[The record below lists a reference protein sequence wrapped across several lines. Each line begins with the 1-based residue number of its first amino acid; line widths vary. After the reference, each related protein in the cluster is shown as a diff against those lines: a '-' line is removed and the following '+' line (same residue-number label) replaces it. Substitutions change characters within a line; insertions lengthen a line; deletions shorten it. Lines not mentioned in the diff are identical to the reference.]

1 MNKFNLKKNKFN
13 NNINNKNNKGNK
25 NNSNISFDVN
35 DMKNNDNDNKF
46 NIENKTVIGAN
57 ANIIIDANIIAIANN
72 GIGIKTI
79 AKTETNNFSGKS
91 KIDLVFEKLRVKN
104 QKGFIPFVTCGYPD
118 LDGYK
123 KLVNVLEANGADIIE
138 IGIPFSDPLADGP
151 IIQTT
156 SKIALD
162 NGINT
167 DIVFNSI
174 KEIRNGSSIPLVLM
188 TYFNTIYSYGI
199 NKFLKNAEEAGVDG
213 LIIPDLPLEEYYN
226 CKDYFE
232 ESKIDNIMLAS
243 LRSNQERLKR
253 ISNITKGFLYC
264 VSVKGVTGVR
274 NKIDIEVIEF
284 LKRLKEITDVPLALG
299 FGISTISQ
307 INEVKKYCDAVIMG
321 SKILSVLLNSDN
333 FSNGLESIFDF

>member
-1 MNKFNLKKNKFN
+1 MNTTDLKNNKFN
-13 NNINNKNNKGNK
+13 NNINNIKNN
-25 NNSNISFDVN
+25 
-35 DMKNNDNDNKF
+35 NKF
-46 NIENKTVIGAN
+46 NVKTKN
-57 ANIIIDANIIAIANN
+57 
-72 GIGIKTI
+72 
-79 AKTETNNFSGKS
+79 SSSKS
-91 KIDLVFEKLRVKN
+91 EIDLVFEKLRVKN
-104 QKGFIPFVTCGYPD
+104 QKGFIPFITCSYPD

-123 KLVNVLEANGADIIE
+123 KLVSILEKNGADIIE

-174 KEIRNGSSIPLVLM
+174 KEIRNNSSIPLVLLS
-188 TYFNTIYSYGI
+188 YFNTIYSYGI
-199 NKFLKNAEEAGVDG
+199 NKFLENAEDAGVDG

-226 CKDYFE
+226 YKDYFE

-299 FGISTISQ
+299 FGISTINQ

-333 FSNGLESIFDF
+333 FNNGLKSISKLVYEINSALKS

>member
-1 MNKFNLKKNKFN
+1 MNTTNLKNNKFN
-13 NNINNKNNKGNK
+13 NNVNNNKNNNINIDINEMKK
-25 NNSNISFDVN
+25 NN
-35 DMKNNDNDNKF
+35 NNNNKF
-46 NIENKTVIGAN
+46 NAENKTIKN
-57 ANIIIDANIIAIANN
+57 TNIIANTN
-72 GIGIKTI
+72 IGIKTI
-79 AKTETNNFSGKS
+79 AKTETNNFSSKS

-104 QKGFIPFVTCGYPD
+104 QKGFIPFITCGYPD

-123 KLVNVLEANGADIIE
+123 KLVSILEKNSADIIE

-174 KEIRNGSSIPLVLM
+174 KEIRNNSSIPLVLLS
-188 TYFNTIYSYGI
+188 YFNTIYSYGI
-199 NKFLKNAEEAGVDG
+199 NKFLENAEDAGVDG
-213 LIIPDLPLEEYYN
+213 LIIPDLPLEEYYSY
-226 CKDYFE
+226 KDYFE

-299 FGISTISQ
+299 FGISTINQ

-333 FSNGLESIFDF
+333 FNNGLESISKLVYEINSALKS

>member
-1 MNKFNLKKNKFN
+1 MNINNLKNSKFN
-13 NNINNKNNKGNK
+13 NNINNKNNNINIDIHKMKKNNKMEKNNNNNKFGTEDKTIKNTNIIKNNNIGTKAINK
-25 NNSNISFDVN
+25 NDTN
-35 DMKNNDNDNKF
+35 DF
-46 NIENKTVIGAN
+46 R
-57 ANIIIDANIIAIANN
+57 
-72 GIGIKTI
+72 
-79 AKTETNNFSGKS
+79 SKS
-91 KIDLVFEKLRVKN
+91 KIDLAFEKLRIKN

-123 KLVNVLEANGADIIE
+123 KLINVLEKNGADIIE

-174 KEIRNGSSIPLVLM
+174 KEIRGSSDIPLVLM

-199 NKFLKNAEEAGVDG
+199 SKFLENAENAGVDG
-213 LIIPDLPLEEYYN
+213 LIIPDLPLEEYLNYQ
-226 CKDYFE
+226 DHFHG
-232 ESKIDNIMLAS
+232 SKIDNIMLAS
-243 LRSNQERLKR
+243 LNSSHERLKK
-253 ISNITKGFLYC
+253 ISNLTKGFLYC

-284 LKRLKEITDVPLALG
+284 LKKLKEITDVPLALG

-307 INEVKKYCDAVIMG
+307 VNEVKKYCDAVIIG
-321 SKILSVLLNSDN
+321 SKILSILLNSDN
-333 FSNGLESIFDF
+333 FNNGIESVSKLAYEINSALKS